1 MTDIYI
7 KNQIQIYIYK
17 KKLIPFPIR
26 PQTQMLVDENLENRG
41 DDDLQIGTNL
51 SSNIYSRA
59 HPYCEGKLQ
68 VVGPFLWT
76 IAI

>member
-1 MTDIYI
+1 
-7 KNQIQIYIYK
+7 
-17 KKLIPFPIR
+17 
-26 PQTQMLVDENLENRG
+26 MLVDENLENRG